1 MKITRFHAF
10 IFLISSI
17 AVASGWLLLKDN
29 FQSTGSVRYTEDG
42 FVKLSKEERMN
53 RSFELEFLK
62 TRDLSTNEVPRERL
76 LAAAEYTQELL
87 AATASR
93 RNDYNFKWQE
103 RGPNNV
109 SGRTRALF
117 VDLSDPSGNTVWTG
131 GVAGGIWKTTN
142 MLDDRPFWQPVGD
155 FYENMA
161 IASLAQD
168 PVNHNIMYAGT
179 GEGFNNADAVRGLG
193 IFKSV
198 DSGQSW
204 ELISS
209 TRNANFRYVNRLAV
223 NKDGHIFAA
232 TNDGVFR
239 SANGGQTWVNVL
251 NGRVGDLRIATDGL
265 IYAGVYSTG
274 IFRSETGISGS
285 WQRLTEGF
293 PTTGYSRVE
302 FAICENSPNVLYA
315 TLAGPGGNVM
325 GIYRSNNRG
334 DNWESRGVPGAVG
347 MENYARGQAWYDL
360 AVGID
365 PNNPER
371 VFIGGIDILV
381 SGNGGVNWTQLTQ
394 WFGGSGFQYA
404 HADQHNI
411 VFQPGNSNVIYFT
424 NDGGIFRT
432 TNGASSNPNVRF
444 VSDGY
449 NVTQFYACAVHP
461 EEGRDWFLAGAQDN
475 GTQLFRE
482 EGMNNTVEVTGGDG
496 AFVHIDEFNPNIQI
510 SSYVYNAY
518 RITNSSWGQGFTSRN
533 VGNSDGLF
541 INPTD
546 YDSKSKTLYGSYKDG
561 MYSMIK
567 DVGGT
572 NTVDSGSLKLSSF
585 LQVTAVLV
593 APNTDN
599 RVYFG
604 TNAGSIIMID
614 SANTTSATARNI
626 RNGSGFVSSIA
637 VEDGNENHIVVTY
650 SNYGSPKIFETK
662 NGGTNWINI
671 TGNLPDIPVRWAIIS
686 PKDPNQIVIATEL
699 GVWMTEGVNGT
710 LTQWFPTE
718 SGLAN
723 TRVDMLQVRKS
734 DNFLIAATHGRGLYS
749 SQIFVQE
756 RAVIR
761 TEQRISYVNYPVTF
775 NDKSVGEF
783 DSRVWDFGDGN
794 TSTELNPVHSFQ
806 DTGTYVV
813 TLRLRDDINTSVS
826 IKILPNKATPFA
838 PDQPGYSGTFE
849 NNQGDFA
856 AFSISGSTF
865 SLGKSTFAAKSGTK
879 SGNFAW
885 VLDIDQP
892 TYQPNSI
899 STLYTPMYDFSE
911 EGIYE
916 VGFWAKFD
924 INPSDGFQ
932 LQYTLDG
939 GATWAPV
946 GSLQTGW
953 YNYASDNNAGA
964 FDRNEP
970 YFSGKQVSFKQFK
983 YNVSELGGLGQV
995 AFRFLFRSQG
1005 VGSFPGLAI
1014 DDFSILK
1021 FTGELLTSIIDIQGT
1036 YTSDRKLKLNWRTR
1050 PEYFCQGF
1058 RVELSQNGWD
1068 FDSVG
1073 YIPANQFSV
1082 ELKNY
1087 EYITPN
1093 DRNRDLYFMR
1103 LYVINDSGDGRYSNN
1118 FYSKTVVIRK
1128 NLNALEVFDAYPT
1141 LVSSFVNFIFTEVV
1155 DQPVSFEV
1163 FSSNGKQVLSQEQ
1176 TPGAGFF
1183 RLDLPQ
1189 LPPGVYFV
1197 LVEIPGTAYRKTLK
1211 IVISS

>member
-1 MKITRFHAF
+1 MKITRFHATIF
-10 IFLISSI
+10 IISSLALALGWFLVKNHFSGTGI
-17 AVASGWLLLKDN
+17 A
-29 FQSTGSVRYTEDG
+29 RYTDDG

-53 RSFELEFLK
+53 RSFELEFEK
-62 TRDLSTNEVPRERL
+62 TRDLSTNEVPRDRL
-76 LAAAEYTQELL
+76 LAAAQYTQELL
-87 AATASR
+87 AEAAFR

-109 SGRTRALF
+109 SGRTRALI
-117 VDLSDPSGNTVWTG
+117 VDLSDPTGNTIWTG
-131 GVAGGIWKTTN
+131 GVAGGIWKTSN
-142 MLDDRPFWQPVGD
+142 MLDNRPFWEPIGD

-193 IFKSV
+193 IFKTV

-204 ELISS
+204 ELIPS
-209 TRNANFRYVNRLAV
+209 TRTANFHYVNRLAV

-232 TNDGVFR
+232 TNNGVFR
-239 SANGGQTWVNVL
+239 SENGGQTWANVL
-251 NGRVGDLRIATDGL
+251 NGRVGDLRIASDGWV
-265 IYAGVYSTG
+265 YAGLYSSG
-274 IFRSETGISGS
+274 IFRSETGVAGS
-285 WQRLTEGF
+285 WQRMINGF
-293 PTTGYSRVE
+293 PTTGYNRVE

-325 GIYRSNNRG
+325 GIYRTENRG
-334 DNWESRGVPGAVG
+334 ESWESRSVPGAFG
-347 MENYARGQAWYDL
+347 MDNYARGQAWYDL
-360 AVGID
+360 TVGVD
-365 PNNPER
+365 PNNPNR

-381 SGNGGVNWTQLTQ
+381 SSNGGLNWNQLSQ
-394 WFGGSGFQYA
+394 WFGGGGFQYA

-411 VFQPGNSNVIYFT
+411 VFQPGSSNIIYFA

-432 TNGASSNPNVRF
+432 TNGAAANPTVRF

-449 NVTQFYACAVHP
+449 NVTQFYACAIHP

-475 GTQLFRE
+475 GTQLFRQ

-510 SSYVYNAY
+510 SSYVFNAY
-518 RITNSSWGQGFTSRN
+518 RITNSSWEQGFTSRN
-533 VGNSDGLF
+533 IGNSDGYF

-546 YDSKSKTLYGSYKDG
+546 YDSKSKILYGSYKDG
-561 MYSMIK
+561 MYSMIR
-567 DVGGT
+567 DVGGS
-572 NTVDSGSLKLSSF
+572 NTVDSASLKITTFQRVS
-585 LQVTAVLV
+585 AVLV
-593 APNTDN
+593 APNTPN

-604 TNAGSIIMID
+604 TNSGGIIMID
-614 SANTTSATARNI
+614 SANTANATARNI

-637 VEDGNENHIVVTY
+637 VQDGNEDHIIVTY
-650 SNYGSPKIFETK
+650 SNYGSPKIFETR
-662 NGGTNWINI
+662 NGGLNWINI

-686 PKDPNQIVIATEL
+686 PKDANQILIATEL

-723 TRVDMLQVRKS
+723 TRVDMLKVRKS
-734 DNFLIAATHGRGLYS
+734 DNYLIAATHGRGLYS

-761 TEQRISYVNYPVTF
+761 TEQRISYVDYPISF
-775 NDKSVGEF
+775 NDRSVGEF
-783 DSRVWDFGDGN
+783 DSRLWEFGDGN
-794 TSTELNPVHSFQ
+794 TSTEINPVHSYQ
-806 DTGTYVV
+806 DTGTFVV
-813 TLRLRDDINTSVS
+813 TLRLRDDITTSVS
-826 IKILPNKATPFA
+826 IKVLPNKATPFA
-838 PDQPGYSGTFE
+838 ANEPGYSGSFE

-856 AFSISGSTF
+856 AFSIAGSSF
-865 SLGKSTFAAKSGTK
+865 SLGKSTFNAKSGTK

-885 VLDIDQP
+885 VLDIDEP
-892 TYQPNSI
+892 VYQPNSI

-939 GATWAPV
+939 GATWIPV
-946 GSLQTGW
+946 GQLRTGW
-953 YNYASDNNAGA
+953 YNYSSDNNAGA

-970 YFSGKQVSFKQFK
+970 YFSGKQVSFREFK
-983 YNVSELGGLGQV
+983 YNVSDLGGLGQI

-1005 VGSFPGLAI
+1005 NGSFPGVAI

-1021 FTGELLTSIIDIQGT
+1021 FTGELQTNIIDIKGI
-1036 YTSDRKLKLNWRTR
+1036 YTNDRKLRLEWRTR
-1050 PEYFCQGF
+1050 PEYFCKGF
-1058 RVELSQNGWD
+1058 RVELSQNGRD
-1068 FDSVG
+1068 FDSIG
-1073 YIPANQFSV
+1073 YVSANQFSV

-1087 EYITPN
+1087 QYVTPN
-1093 DRNRDLYFMR
+1093 ERNRDLYFMR
-1103 LYVINDSGDGRYSNN
+1103 LYVINDSEDGRYKNN
-1118 FYSKTVVIRK
+1118 FYSETVVIRK
-1128 NLNALEVFDAYPT
+1128 NLSGLELFDAYPT
-1141 LVSSFVNFIFTEVV
+1141 LTKDFVNFIFTDIV
-1155 DQPVSFEV
+1155 DQTVNFDV
-1163 FSSNGKQVLSQEQ
+1163 YSSNGKLVESRQQI
-1176 TPGAGFF
+1176 PGAGFY

-1189 LPPGVYFV
+1189 LPHGVYFI
-1197 LVEIPGTAYRKTLK
+1197 LVEIPGTSYRKTLK